1 VARRNLKVRS
11 GSLGPAP
18 EVSTIP
24 KQVDLRVHDREA
36 LDEIELVTDVLGAV
50 AASEGPLSSSEL
62 DQVLGIKPAV
72 CTHSALLR
80 WPVAAG
86 RGVHDVGRPAAESK
100 GLVHPDGRMVIFVN
114 VQHDLA
120 QVS

>member
-1 VARRNLKVRS
+1 MARRNLQVRS

-50 AASEGPLSSSEL
+50 AASEGPLSRSEL
-62 DQVLGIKPAV
+62 DQVLGIKPV
-72 CTHSALLR
+72 CTHSVLLR

-86 RGVHDVGRPAAESK
+86 RGVHDVGRPAAEPK
-100 GLVHPDGRMVIFVN
+100 RLVHPDGRMVVFVN
-114 VQHDLA
+114 VQHDLV
-120 QVS
+120 QFS